1 MNFKQLLKEVIEKIA
16 KWYYKTFF
24 RIHVSQF
31 SPADHKLLVYIY
43 YLFSVAK
50 DLLPLKDVQN
60 PWKL

>member
-43 YLFSVAK
+43 YFFSVAS
-50 DLLPLKDVQN
+50 
-60 PWKL
+60 